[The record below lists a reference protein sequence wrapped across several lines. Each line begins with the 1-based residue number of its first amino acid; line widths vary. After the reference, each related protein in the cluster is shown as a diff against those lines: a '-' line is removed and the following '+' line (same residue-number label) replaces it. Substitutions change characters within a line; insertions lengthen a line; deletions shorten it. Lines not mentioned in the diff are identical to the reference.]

1 MIFPTDMKQAAQFYI
16 DQGFRPMPLFGPQE
30 GCRHRPVKPEL
41 DCKGQCWGKV
51 PKIEHWPDF
60 DIFGPEHF
68 DEASNLALIMG
79 KQLDGRWFMGIDV
92 DGELDLNEFLLLPE
106 TLECKT
112 NRGSHLIYEVRPDA
126 PLGNWTDIFSTRS
139 DYLGYR
145 SGYYGAVDIKYC
157 RGAFASPPSKTKTG
171 GLYEWKE
178 WRKPA
183 ELPESE
189 ILYLIRKRKFS
200 HPNVKRYRKWSDYPT
215 HLGKNP

>member
-1 MIFPTDMKQAAQFYI
+1 MRSIKEAAQFYI
-16 DQGFRPMPLFGPQE
+16 EQGFRPMPTFGVQE

-51 PKIEHWPDF
+51 PKIEHWPDH

-68 DEASNLALIMG
+68 DEATNLALIMG
-79 KQLDGRWFMGIDV
+79 KQLDGRWFLGIDV
-92 DGELDLNEFLLLPE
+92 DGDIDLNEFLLLPE

-112 NRGSHLIYEVRPDA
+112 NRGKHLIFEVTPDS
-126 PLGNWTDIFSTRS
+126 PLGNWNDIFSTRS
-139 DYLGYR
+139 EYLGYR

-157 RGAFASPPSKTKTG
+157 RGAFISPPSKTKVG
-171 GLYEWKE
+171 GFYEWKE
-178 WRKPA
+178 WRQPA

-200 HPNVKRYRKWSDYPT
+200 HPKVKRYRKWSDYPS
-215 HLGKNP
+215 HEGKNP